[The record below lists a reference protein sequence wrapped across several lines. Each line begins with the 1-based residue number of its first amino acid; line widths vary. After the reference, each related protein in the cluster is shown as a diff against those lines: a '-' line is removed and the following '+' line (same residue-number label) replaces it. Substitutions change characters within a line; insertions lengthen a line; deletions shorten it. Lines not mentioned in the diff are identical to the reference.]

1 MNDAVAVDRQTR
13 TVRLGDGS
21 DLAFDVLILAP
32 GSRHS
37 YFGQEQWEPIAP
49 GLKTLADAVNIRE
62 RILLSFER
70 ADRADKAADLKK
82 YLTFAIVGAG
92 PTGVELAGAIAEIA
106 RQSIVPDF
114 RGFKPEDIRLLLL
127 EAGDRILPSF
137 DRRLSA
143 GAQAVLEKLGVEV
156 RLNTRVTDMTDQ
168 GLVAGGETIQTANII
183 WAAGNE
189 ANPLL
194 RSVGAPMDRQGRV
207 CVKHDLS
214 VPGDAT
220 MFVIGDA
227 AYAVDAEGHAL
238 TALAP
243 VAMQQGRYVARLIRE
258 NILPASRPPFVYHDR
273 GTMATIGKAKA
284 VAQIGPIRT
293 IGMMAWLLWS
303 LVHIFFL
310 IGFRNRLRVMFEWA
324 WYYVTL
330 RPGAR
335 VIIGK
340 KEPSR
345 PDYPG

>member
-1 MNDAVAVDRQTR
+1 MNDAVAVNRLTR

-21 DLAFDVLILAP
+21 DLAFDYLILAP

-37 YFGQEQWEPIAP
+37 YFGQEQWEKLAP

-62 RILLSFER
+62 HILLSFER
-70 ADRADKAADLKK
+70 ADRSNKADDLQK
-82 YLTFAIVGAG
+82 YLTFAIVGGG

-106 RQSIVPDF
+106 RQSIMPDF
-114 RGFKPEDIRLLLL
+114 RGFKPEDIRLVLL
-127 EAGDRILPSF
+127 EAGDRILPGF
-137 DRRLSA
+137 DQRLSV
-143 GAQAVLEKLGVEV
+143 GAQAVLEKLGVDV
-156 RLNTRVTDMTDQ
+156 RLNTRVTDVTQQ
-168 GLVAGGETIQTANII
+168 GVVAGGEMIQTANVI

-194 RSVGAPMDRQGRV
+194 RSVGAPIDRQGRV
-207 CVKHDLS
+207 CVERDLS
-214 VPGDAT
+214 VPGDAM

-227 AYAVDAEGHAL
+227 ACALDAEGHAL
-238 TALAP
+238 PALAP

-335 VIIGK
+335 VIIGT
-340 KEPSR
+340 KEFSE
-345 PDYPG
+345 PD